1 MGLDAIVLSD
11 EEMDAV
17 QLETATAE
25 HRPLSARL
33 SAMGQ
38 VLEDQYRKAIVSY
51 PFSARIARIDAR
63 VGDWVQAGETLVV
76 LQSEEVGAAV
86 SEFYKAM
93 ADHELA
99 KVNFERQDQLFQ
111 NGVGARKDFSA
122 AEAQLRV
129 AEASLNAA
137 EKKLHV
143 LGFTES
149 QIVLLTETHQV
160 SPMIPLLT
168 PIAGKVV
175 ANNAV
180 LGGMVDESTEILTIL
195 DPTHLWVE
203 AEIYE
208 KDIAKIRVGQ
218 QARITVPAYP
228 DEVFQG
234 AITYVSD
241 LLNPETRT
249 ITVRTEV
256 NNDGLELKPGMF
268 ADLVIE
274 LNHSGTALSVPRE
287 AVLDDRGS
295 HLVFVRLAPNRFQP
309 RLVTVG
315 MRENG
320 FVEIAEG
327 IEEGEVV
334 VARGNFQLKSKL
346 YEEVLSSA
354 HVH

>member
-1 MGLDAIVLSD
+1 VGLDAIVLSD
-11 EEMDAV
+11 AELAAV
-17 QLETATAE
+17 GLETAEAE
-25 HRPLSARL
+25 YRSLSARL
-33 SAMGQ
+33 TAMGR

-51 PFSARIARIDAR
+51 PFSARIAQIDAR
-63 VGDWVQAGETLVV
+63 VGDWVKAGETLVV
-76 LQSEEVGAAV
+76 LQSEEVGTAV
-86 SEFYKAM
+86 SAFYMAM

-99 KVNFERQDQLFQ
+99 QVNFERQDQLFQ

-143 LGFTES
+143 LGFTED
-149 QIVLLTETHQV
+149 QILLLTETHQV
-160 SPMIPLLT
+160 SPMIPLT
-168 PIAGKVV
+168 APIAGKVV
-175 ANNAV
+175 INNAV

-208 KDIAKIRVGQ
+208 KDIAKVRTGQRVS
-218 QARITVPAYP
+218 ITVPAYP
-228 DEVFQG
+228 QEVFPG

-241 LLNPETRT
+241 LLDPETRT

-256 NNDGLELKPGMF
+256 SNEGLELKPGMF
-268 ADLVIE
+268 ANLVIE
-274 LNHSGTALSVPRE
+274 LNHSGTALSVPTE
-287 AVLDDRGS
+287 SVLDDQG
-295 HLVFVRLAPNRFQP
+295 HALVFVRLGPNRFEP

-327 IEEGEVV
+327 IREGEVV
-334 VARGNFQLKSKL
+334 VSKGNFQLKSKL